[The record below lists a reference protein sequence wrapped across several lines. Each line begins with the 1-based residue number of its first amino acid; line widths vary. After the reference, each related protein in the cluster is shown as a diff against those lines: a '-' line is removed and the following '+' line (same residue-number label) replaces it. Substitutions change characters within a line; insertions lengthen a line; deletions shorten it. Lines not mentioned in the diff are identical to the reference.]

1 MSLSYINPKN
11 SLARDKVIVDART
24 KIMEKLAE
32 VPEYTTRKLD
42 LEMLTL
48 ACLAAEHLVDNSKL
62 KVKIDK
68 KDLVL
73 QVYTRLFNGI
83 TPTDLKV
90 IEANIQYLW
99 DNGKIIKK
107 SLWSIVKHSVADWF
121 HRKIVA

>member
-73 QVYTRLFNGI
+73 QVYTRLFSGV
-83 TPTDLKV
+83 TPSELKV